1 MVLDRLQLLSLH
13 LHRPNSAIYALKLS
27 LFIIFTMYFYVHLFI
42 YRYIHLSINIITR
55 NNPRTVQNFN
65 MGLNG
70 KHCNNQTSFSSFR
83 IKTLS
88 YWNCCCI
95 CAYAQN
101 VIPKMYVLRR
111 WGNEQKFNLK
121 LESVN
126 GFRSNSTIIATILL
140 LLYKRFF
147 NYFT

>member
-13 LHRPNSAIYALKLS
+13 LHRPNSAINALKLS
-27 LFIIFTMYFYVHLFI
+27 LFIIFTMYLWPFI

-55 NNPRTVQNFN
+55 IDTRTAQNFN
-65 MGLNG
+65 MGLKG
-70 KHCNNQTSFSSFR
+70 KHFNNQTSFSSFR

-101 VIPKMYVLRR
+101 VNQKMYDVLHR
-111 WGNEQKFNLK
+111 WGNEQQFNLK

-126 GFRSNSTIIATILL
+126 GFRWNSTIIATILP
-140 LLYKRFF
+140 
-147 NYFT
+147 